1 MTSNKN
7 RTKKDLRTSAMTIL
21 SFKQNGWTLAA
32 YCRYA
37 SINPSLAS
45 RVLLGTD
52 KTPSG
57 LALKTQIITASKEPK
72 PEQTGSM

>member
-1 MTSNKN
+1 MTRNKK
-7 RTKKDLRTSAMTIL
+7 RTKKDLRVSAMTIL
-21 SFKQNGWTLAA
+21 NFKQNGWSLAA

-57 LALKTQIITASKEPK
+57 LALKAQIIKASKEPK
-72 PEQTGSM
+72 PEQSIPA